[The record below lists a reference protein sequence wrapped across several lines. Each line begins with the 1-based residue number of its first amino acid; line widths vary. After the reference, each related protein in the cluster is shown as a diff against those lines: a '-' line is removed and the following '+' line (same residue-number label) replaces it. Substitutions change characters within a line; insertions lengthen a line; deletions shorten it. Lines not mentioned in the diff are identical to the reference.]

1 MNYSAQIK
9 ALRMKMLLTQREF
22 AVLLGVSFETVNRW
36 ENGKYEPT
44 MRIKRQLSELFKKY
58 QIFITEETL

>member
-22 AVLLGVSFETVNRW
+22 AELLGVSFETVNRW
-36 ENGKYEPT
+36 ENGRYEPT
-44 MRIKRQLSELFKKY
+44 MRIKRQLSELFIKY
-58 QIFITEETL
+58 QIFITEETP